1 MVNAFQLFT
10 PGFFRS
16 GLGMGDVSTTL
27 AFASNLGRRGYSKK
41 KGFGFLVIDEES
53 PVNGIERFEAGR
65 EKKKS
70 ILSIRNSCIGLCNRL
85 AGWKEFQSIEAESLN
100 ICISL

>member
-27 AFASNLGRRGYSKK
+27 ALASNLGRRGYSKK